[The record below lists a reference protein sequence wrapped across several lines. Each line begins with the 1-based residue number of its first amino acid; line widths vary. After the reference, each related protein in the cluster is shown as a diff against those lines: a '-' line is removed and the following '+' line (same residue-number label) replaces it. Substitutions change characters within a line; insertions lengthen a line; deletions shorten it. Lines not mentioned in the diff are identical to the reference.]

1 MPVHTQSKSEGAKKA
16 STKPSCGA
24 GRSAVTGRALGKA
37 AMRALTKNAE
47 CVDEMVD
54 LCDRALES
62 GSQYGGVRLQE
73 VMERS
78 ALILAKVTRT
88 VGGGRVNVQLMDGE
102 EVSVPIGGSIKMKG
116 KAATKT
122 DRANCMCQGDYVVV
136 RGGIAAG
143 KMSAATASYIR
154 SVFGDLRIAT
164 PAGFF
169 TVSGDDDL
177 FDRTDQAAAE
187 AVTMSEIKATVA
199 RAAALRSGVAVA
211 SDSETDGVVDVG
223 AI

>member
-1 MPVHTQSKSEGAKKA
+1 MPVHTQSKTEGAAARKTV
-16 STKPSCGA
+16 TKPTCGA

-37 AMRALTKNAE
+37 ALRALTKNAAS
-47 CVDEMVD
+47 VDEMVD
-54 LCDRALES
+54 LCERAVNS
-62 GSQYGGVRLQE
+62 GSQYGGPQLQE
-73 VMERS
+73 AMERS

-88 VGGGRVNVQLMDGE
+88 VGGGRVSVQLMDGE
-102 EVSVPIGGSIKMKG
+102 EASVPIGGSIKMKG

-143 KMSAATASYIR
+143 KMSAATAAYIH
-154 SVFGDLRIAT
+154 SVFSDLMIAT
-164 PAGFF
+164 PKGFF
-169 TVSGDDDL
+169 TTIGDDDL
-177 FDRTDQAAAE
+177 FDRTDQAAVE

-199 RAAALRSGVAVA
+199 RAAALRAGAAVT
-211 SDSETDGVVDVG
+211 ETETVDVD

>member
-54 LCDRALES
+54 LCDRALAS
-62 GSQYGGVRLQE
+62 GSGVRLQE
-73 VMERS
+73 TMERS

-88 VGGGRVNVQLMDGE
+88 VGGGRVTVLLTDGE
-102 EVSVPIGGSIKMKG
+102 EASVPIGGSIKMKG

-143 KMSAATASYIR
+143 KVSAATASYIR
-154 SVFGDLRIAT
+154 SVFSDLMIAT

-169 TVSGDDDL
+169 TASGDDDL

-187 AVTMSEIKATVA
+187 AVTMSEIKAQVA
-199 RAAALRSGVAVA
+199 RASALRTGTTVA
-211 SDSETDGVVDVG
+211 SDETVELDVD